1 MLRPGTLLALTV
13 CLFGCVSTQPR
24 DQDLTATPDTITVED
39 LTVWRFDFVDTD
51 QESLGYL
58 LMVFTNDTVDEPT
71 CGNDYWKNMVVLE
84 NSLDFDFGVESRPA
98 YTLNGPWLTIDLT
111 ASVCYLDHNL
121 IGDMTADGASG
132 FFTFSHKLGGY
143 NIGRFTARPV
153 SRARSAESVDWPG

>member
-13 CLFGCVSTQPR
+13 CLYGCISTQPR
-24 DQDLTATPDTITVED
+24 DQDLAATPDAQSVED
-39 LTVWRFDFVDTD
+39 ATVWRFDFVDTD
-51 QESLGYL
+51 KESLGHL
-58 LMVFTNDTVDEPT
+58 LLVFTQDSVDEPT
-71 CGNDYWKNMVVLE
+71 CGNDHWKNMVVLE

-98 YTLNGPWLTIDLT
+98 YTVNGPWLTIDLT

-121 IGDMTADGASG
+121 IGDITPDGASG

-153 SRARSAESVDWPG
+153 FWERPAESVDWPG